1 MPAVDHHFPVK
12 FCKEDKMPY
21 NRKHCTRESRQ
32 PKRKVGENIPL
43 QNIISLRISDQEKK
57 MLEKLTRTT
66 SKSVSDIMR
75 EAMDLWKSKRR
86 SLCLEI

>member
-1 MPAVDHHFPVK
+1 MS
-12 FCKEDKMPY
+12 Y

-32 PKRKVGENIPL
+32 PKRKGDDNVPL
-43 QNIISLRISDQEKK
+43 QNVISLRISDQEKK
-57 MLEKLTRTT
+57 MLEKLTRST

-86 SLCLEI
+86 SLCLDS